1 MPNSSLPF
9 ELHNEFAQRLP
20 HMVMASR
27 GEEQPAPRIVFLN
40 EPLAAKLG
48 LDPDWLRSEEGLEF
62 LLGRG
67 PVTPHAMAYAGFQF
81 GQYNP
86 AMGDGRAILLGE
98 VTGPT
103 AAHNPTGLWDLHAK
117 GTGLTPY
124 SRYGSD
130 GRGTL
135 RSMLRE
141 YLFSESM
148 HVLGVPT
155 TRSLAVI
162 ATGRPIQRQMV
173 EEAGV
178 LVRVA
183 ASHIRV
189 GSFHFAAHSQVPGLL
204 ERLADYTIER
214 HYPGADCRELFT
226 HVMEAQATTVA
237 GWMQLGFIHGVMN
250 TDNTTLSGETID
262 YGPCAFMESY
272 DPHTCFS
279 SIDTQGRYR
288 FGRQPDMLGW
298 NLARLAESLLPLID
312 DSPDTALAWAQKA
325 IDTFADRFEKARRVE
340 ALQRLQL
347 PEELFQ
353 DYYAALAQAAPDLTQ
368 ANRSL
373 VSAAAGKPAAAYE
386 RFEDRSF
393 VDAYCAS
400 GPDIKLL
407 DQTVPR
413 VIPRP
418 RLVENALGDAEEFA
432 RLLHAT
438 THPFNAAPEYEQ
450 PGGTEGYLTYCG
462 T

>member
-1 MPNSSLPF
+1 MSDASLPF
-9 ELHNEFAQRLP
+9 ELRSEFAQRLP
-20 HMVMASR
+20 HMVSASR
-27 GEEQPAPRIVFLN
+27 GEEQPAPRILILN
-40 EPLAAKLG
+40 EHLAAELG
-48 LDPDWLRSEEGLEF
+48 LDPDWLRSEAGLAF

-67 PVTPHAMAYAGFQF
+67 PITPHAMAYAGFQF

-86 AMGDGRAILLGE
+86 AMGDGRALLLGE

-103 AAHNPTGLWDLHAK
+103 TTHNPTGLWDLHAK

-148 HVLGVPT
+148 HALGVPT

-204 ERLADYTIER
+204 QQLADYTSER
-214 HYPGADCRELFT
+214 HYPGADYQELFT
-226 HVMEAQATTVA
+226 RVMDAQAATVA
-237 GWMQLGFIHGVMN
+237 EWMQVGFLHGVMN

-262 YGPCAFMESY
+262 YGPCAFMENY
-272 DPHTCFS
+272 DLNTWFS

-288 FGRQPDMLGW
+288 FGHQPDMLGW
-298 NLARLAESLLPLID
+298 NLARLAESLLPLVD
-312 DSPDTALAWAQKA
+312 VSPNTALTWAQET
-325 IDTFADRFEKARRVE
+325 IDTFGERYERARRR
-340 ALQRLQL
+340 AAQRRLQM
-347 PEELFQ
+347 PDELFQ
-353 DYYAALAQAAPDLTQ
+353 DYNAALAQAAPDLTQ

-373 VSAAAGKPAAAYE
+373 VRAAAGEQAAAYE
-386 RFEDRSF
+386 LFGDRSF

-400 GPDIKLL
+400 GPDVALL
-407 DQTVPR
+407 EKTVPR
-413 VIPRP
+413 VVPRP
-418 RLVENALGDAEEFA
+418 RLVETALGDLDEFT
-432 RLLHAT
+432 RLLAAT
-438 THPFNAAPEYEQ
+438 TQPCSAAPEFEQ

>member
-1 MPNSSLPF
+1 MTKQTLPF
-9 ELHNEFAQRLP
+9 ELHNDFAQRLP
-20 HMVMASR
+20 QMVTASR
-27 GEEQPAPRIVFLN
+27 GEEQPAPRIVALN
-40 EPLAAKLG
+40 EHLAAELG
-48 LDPDWLRSEEGLEF
+48 LDPDWLRSEDGIEF

-67 PVTPHAMAYAGFQF
+67 AVTPHAMAYAGFQF

-86 AMGDGRAILLGE
+86 AMGDGRALLLGE
-98 VTGPT
+98 VTGST
-103 AAHNPTGLWDLHAK
+103 AA
-117 GTGLTPY
+117 
-124 SRYGSD
+124 
-130 GRGTL
+130 
-135 RSMLRE
+135 
-141 YLFSESM
+141 SESM
-148 HVLGVPT
+148 HALGVPT
-155 TRSLAVI
+155 TRSLAVL

-173 EEAGV
+173 EKAGV

-189 GSFHFAAHSQVPGLL
+189 GSFHFATHSQVPGLL
-204 ERLADYTIER
+204 QRLAAYTSER
-214 HYPGADCRELFT
+214 HYPGADFRELFT
-226 HVMEAQATTVA
+226 RVVETQAATVA

-272 DPHTCFS
+272 DPNTWFS

-312 DSPDTALAWAQKA
+312 DSPDTALTWAQEA

-340 ALQRLQL
+340 ALQHLQL

-353 DYYAALAQAAPDLTQ
+353 DYNAALVQAAPDLTQ

-373 VSAAAGKPAAAYE
+373 VSAAAGEPAAAYE
-386 RFEDRSF
+386 LLKDRSF

-400 GPDIKLL
+400 SPDVVLL
-407 DQTVPR
+407 ERTVPR

-418 RLVENALGDAEEFA
+418 RLVESALGDAEEFA

-438 THPFNAAPEYEQ
+438 THPFDAAPEYEQ

>member
-1 MPNSSLPF
+1 MQTSSLPF

-20 HMVMASR
+20 HMVTASH
-27 GEEQPAPRIVFLN
+27 GEEQPAARIVILN
-40 EPLAAKLG
+40 EYLAAELG
-48 LDPDWLRSEEGLEF
+48 LDPDWLRSEDGIEF

-86 AMGDGRAILLGE
+86 TMGDGRALLLGE
-98 VTGPT
+98 ITGPT
-103 AAHNPTGLWDLHAK
+103 AAHNPTGVWDLHAK
-117 GTGLTPY
+117 GTGRTPY

-148 HVLGVPT
+148 HALGVPT
-155 TRSLAVI
+155 TRSLAVL

-189 GSFHFAAHSQVPGLL
+189 GSFHFAAHSQVAGLL
-204 ERLADYTIER
+204 KQLAEYTIER
-214 HYPGADCRELFT
+214 HYPNADYRELYT
-226 HVMEAQATTVA
+226 RVMDAQAATVA

-262 YGPCAFMESY
+262 YGPCAFLESY
-272 DPHTCFS
+272 DPNTWFS

-288 FGRQPDMLGW
+288 FGRQPDMVGW
-298 NLARLAESLLPLID
+298 NLARFAESLLPLFD
-312 DSPDTALAWAQKA
+312 VSPNTALTWAQEA
-325 IDTFADRFEKARRVE
+325 IDTFGERYERARRRE
-340 ALQRLQL
+340 AQHRLQM
-347 PEELFQ
+347 PEELLEG
-353 DYYAALAQAAPDLTQ
+353 YGAALVQAAPDLTQ

-373 VSAAAGKPAAAYE
+373 VSAAAGEPAVAY
-386 RFEDRSF
+386 RLFDDKNF
-393 VDAYCAS
+393 VDSYCAAS
-400 GPDIKLL
+400 PNVEHLE
-407 DQTVPR
+407 QTVPR

-418 RLVENALGDAEEFA
+418 RLVETALGDAEEFA
-432 RLLHAT
+432 RLLQAT
-438 THPFNAAPEYEQ
+438 THPYDAAPDYEQ
-450 PGGTEGYLTYCG
+450 PAGTEGYLTFCG

>member
-1 MPNSSLPF
+1 MSDASLPF
-9 ELHNEFAQRLP
+9 ELRSEFAQRLP
-20 HMVMASR
+20 HMVTASR
-27 GEEQPAPRIVFLN
+27 GEEQPTARMVVLN
-40 EPLAAKLG
+40 EELAAELG
-48 LDPDWLRSEEGLEF
+48 LDPDWLRSEDGLEF

-86 AMGDGRAILLGE
+86 TMGDGRALLLGE

-148 HVLGVPT
+148 HALGVPT

-162 ATGRPIQRQMV
+162 GTGRPIQRQMV

-204 ERLADYTIER
+204 QQLADYTIER
-214 HYPGADCRELFT
+214 HYPGADYQELFT
-226 HVMEAQATTVA
+226 RVMDAQAATVA
-237 GWMQLGFIHGVMN
+237 GWMQVGFIHGVMN

-262 YGPCAFMESY
+262 YGPCAFMENY
-272 DPHTCFS
+272 DLNTWFS

-298 NLARLAESLLPLID
+298 NLARLAESLLPLFD
-312 DSPDTALAWAQKA
+312 VSPDASLTWAQEA
-325 IDTFADRFEKARRVE
+325 INSFGERFEKARRRE
-340 ALQRLQL
+340 AACRLQI
-347 PEELFQ
+347 PDELFQ
-353 DYYAALAQAAPDLTQ
+353 DYSAALAQSAPDLAQ
-368 ANRSL
+368 AHRSL
-373 VSAAAGKPAAAYE
+373 VSAAAGEPAEAYE
-386 RFEDRSF
+386 MFCDARF
-393 VDAYCAS
+393 VDAYRAS
-400 GPDIKLL
+400 GPNVESLK
-407 DQTVPR
+407 QTVPR

-418 RLVENALGDAEEFA
+418 RLVEAALSDAEEFP

-438 THPFNAAPEYEQ
+438 TRPFTAAPEYEQ

>member
-1 MPNSSLPF
+1 MPKPSLPF
-9 ELHNEFAQRLP
+9 ELHSEFAHRLP
-20 HMVMASR
+20 HFVSEAR
-27 GEEQPAPRIVFLN
+27 GEEQPAARIVVLN
-40 EPLAAKLG
+40 EQLASALG
-48 LDPDWLRSEEGLEF
+48 LDPDWLRSDEGVEF

-67 PVTPHAMAYAGFQF
+67 PIAPHAMAYAGFQF

-86 AMGDGRAILLGE
+86 SMGDGRALLLGE

-103 AAHNPTGLWDLHAK
+103 APHNPAGLWDLHAK
-117 GTGLTPY
+117 GTGPTPY
-124 SRYGSD
+124 SRFGSD

-148 HVLGVPT
+148 HALGVPT
-155 TRSLAVI
+155 TRPLAVL
-162 ATGRPIQRQMV
+162 ATGRPIQRQVV

-189 GSFHFAAHSQVPGLL
+189 GSFHFAAQSQRPGLL
-204 ERLADYTIER
+204 EQLADYTIER
-214 HYPGADCRELFT
+214 HYPGADYQELFT
-226 HVMEAQATTVA
+226 RAMDAQAATVA

-262 YGPCAFMESY
+262 YGPCAFLENY
-272 DPHTCFS
+272 DPDTWFS

-288 FGRQPDMLGW
+288 FGRQPDMVGW
-298 NLARLAESLLPLID
+298 NLARLAESLLPLLD
-312 DSPDTALAWAQKA
+312 DSPDSALAWAQEA
-325 IDTFADRFEKARRVE
+325 INSFAERFEKARRAE
-340 ALQRLQL
+340 ALQRLQM
-347 PEELFQ
+347 PEELFR
-353 DYYAALAQAAPDLTQ
+353 DYSTALTEASPDLTQ
-368 ANRSL
+368 AHRAL
-373 VSAAAGKPAAAYE
+373 VSAAAGTPAAAYE
-386 RFEDRSF
+386 AFAGTQF

-400 GPDIKLL
+400 GPDVARLERS
-407 DQTVPR
+407 VPR

-418 RLVENALGDAEEFA
+418 RLVEAALGDLDEFS
-432 RLLHAT
+432 RLLQAT
-438 THPFNAAPEYEQ
+438 THPFDPAPDYEQ

>member
-1 MPNSSLPF
+1 MTEQTLPF
-9 ELHNEFAQRLP
+9 ELHNDFTQRLP
-20 HMVMASR
+20 QMVTASR
-27 GEEQPAPRIVFLN
+27 GEEQPAARLVVLN
-40 EPLAAKLG
+40 EELATELG
-48 LDPDWLRSEEGLEF
+48 LDPDWLRSEDGIEF

-86 AMGDGRAILLGE
+86 TMGDGRALLLGE
-98 VTGPT
+98 VTGPAT
-103 AAHNPTGLWDLHAK
+103 PHNPTGLWDLHAK

-148 HVLGVPT
+148 HALGVPT
-155 TRSLAVI
+155 TRSLAVL

-204 ERLADYTIER
+204 QQLAAYTSER

-226 HVMEAQATTVA
+226 HVMEAQAATIA

-262 YGPCAFMESY
+262 YGPCAFMERF
-272 DPHTCFS
+272 DPNTWFS

-288 FGRQPDMLGW
+288 FERQPDMLGW

-312 DSPDTALAWAQKA
+312 DSPDNALTWAQEA
-325 IDTFADRFEKARRVE
+325 IDTFGERYERARRRE
-340 ALQRLQL
+340 AQRRLQM
-347 PEELFQ
+347 PDELFQ
-353 DYYAALAQAAPDLTQ
+353 DYSAALAQAAPDLTQ

-373 VSAAAGKPAAAYE
+373 VSAAAGEPAAAYAE
-386 RFEDRSF
+386 FEDRSF

-438 THPFNAAPEYEQ
+438 TRPFNAAPEYEQ